1 MKPDYCYCSKYYT
14 ICDYCKEHSEEKKRY
29 QDELLGDGKN

>member
-14 ICDYCKEHSEEKKRY
+14 ICDYCKNHLEEKET